1 MHDCMDGTAAD
12 CGLKSFTHPR
22 YFYGQRLDVSHFES
36 EQDYFKSKM
45 RLMNRL
51 VVGCGVVCGL
61 DVEVGPDRHSVVVTP
76 GYALDKCG
84 REIVV
89 PCRSK
94 SVPIASLPA
103 LPPQDTKQPGQYN
116 KPAEG
121 DDEWV
126 SLAICYKET
135 KGGPEPVLAAG
146 CDATERCSPGS
157 IREGYEIPPP
167 RQGKARPVH
176 IECQIPDL
184 VKGNRIN
191 YAALASWV
199 TRPCDMPDDCCI
211 PLANIHRP
219 RGDNDLN
226 AADID
231 ISVRPVVYSLDL
243 LFELMLAL
251 TSDGPTRRCAK

>member
-1 MHDCMDGTAAD
+1 MHDCTNKAGD
-12 CGLKSFTHPR
+12 CGLQSFTHPR

-36 EQDYFKSKM
+36 EQDYFKGKM

-51 VVGCGVVCGL
+51 VIGCGVVCGL

-76 GYALDKCG
+76 GFALDKCG

-89 PCRSK
+89 PCKSK
-94 SVPIASLPA
+94 SIPIASLPA
-103 LPPQDTKQPGQYN
+103 APADAKQSPY
-116 KPAEG
+116 KAAEG

-126 SLAICYKET
+126 SLSICYKEC
-135 KGGPEPVLAAG
+135 KANPEPVLAAG
-146 CDATERCSPGS
+146 CDTVERCSPGAV
-157 IREGYEIPPP
+157 REGYEIPPP
-167 RQGKARPVH
+167 QPGKARPVH

-199 TRPCDMPDDCCI
+199 TRPCDVGDDCCI

-231 ISVRPVVYSLDL
+231 ISARPIVYSLDL

-251 TSDGPTRRCAK
+251 TSDGQNRRCAK